1 MKKLQR
7 VRTRRQLL
15 RATAA
20 GVLRATAVGAVSIP
34 FLALARKSA
43 SAQGGNGQG
52 GNGQGGLKCF
62 LKGTKIST
70 PSGDRLV
77 QDLRIGDEVQTL
89 AGRKTIKW
97 IGYNKFTKEEGRA
110 WQDSVMP
117 IRVAR
122 FAIDDHTPHCDLYL
136 SPWHCIFLN
145 QALIPV
151 MYLINEATIAQ
162 GTPSDTPAIEYYH
175 IELDTHEVI
184 YAEGALVESFIDDD
198 SNRENFSNFV
208 QYERLYGA
216 EPQSKMTPFA
226 PILRYRGRREEL
238 KGLVRSLISNV
249 VDVRDPIQSAYE
261 PPCPASGSGARLTV
275 GRAHRHHDDN
285 AMASRPPIA
294 KQESII
300 ASSVNKMILVGNLG
314 RDPEIRH
321 TRDGRPVAKRRRQLS
336 SSTSPQPVMFCNS
349 TGTGAGPTNCLKA
362 TAIATGRQSRSLL
375 CPSKRERCN
384 GNERISP
391 ATAHGHQR
399 TADQWS
405 RGTCSRRWRDGRD
418 VARPETAD
426 RRSEDSDAGPRRRVR
441 RQDDAR
447 HQRGP
452 PAVVRP
458 LLRDA
463 RRGSA

>member
-43 SAQGGNGQG
+43 SAQGGNGQGGNGQG

-136 SPWHCIFLN
+136 SPGHCIFFN
-145 QALIPV
+145 EALIPV

-162 GTPSDTPAIEYYH
+162 GTPSDMSALEYYH

-184 YAEGALVESFIDDD
+184 YAEGALAESFDGSD
-198 SNRENFSNFV
+198 REIFSNFV
-208 QYERLYGA
+208 QYERLYGGKH
-216 EPQSKMTPFA
+216 QSKMTPFA
-226 PILRYRGRREEL
+226 PILRYDGRRQEL

-249 VDVRDPIQSAYE
+249 VDVRDPIQIAYDQ
-261 PPCPASGSGARLTV
+261 L
-275 GRAHRHHDDN
+275 
-285 AMASRPPIA
+285 
-294 KQESII
+294 
-300 ASSVNKMILVGNLG
+300 
-314 RDPEIRH
+314 
-321 TRDGRPVAKRRRQLS
+321 AKR
-336 SSTSPQPVMFCNS
+336 
-349 TGTGAGPTNCLKA
+349 
-362 TAIATGRQSRSLL
+362 ISRSFCL
-375 CPSKRERCN
+375 
-384 GNERISP
+384 
-391 ATAHGHQR
+391 
-399 TADQWS
+399 
-405 RGTCSRRWRDGRD
+405 
-418 VARPETAD
+418 
-426 RRSEDSDAGPRRRVR
+426 
-441 RQDDAR
+441 
-447 HQRGP
+447 
-452 PAVVRP
+452 
-458 LLRDA
+458 
-463 RRGSA
+463 SA